1 MIHVVLP
8 ADLPFTGGITRVEVQ
23 AATLKGLMLALEQRF
38 PGLGEHLDSKMAFAV
53 NGEIHQDAWFAP
65 LDEGAEVVVLPKI
78 GGG

>member
-8 ADLPFTGGITRVEVQ
+8 ADLPFTGGVTRVEVE
-23 AATLKGLMLALEQRF
+23 AATLKGLMLALEQQF
-38 PGLGEHLDSKMAFAV
+38 PGLGEHLDRKMAFAV

-65 LDEGAEVVVLPKI
+65 LEDGAEVVVPPKI